1 MTGGR
6 LLGIIWS
13 VIRGEFFVKIDV
25 GELRRKK
32 GRVMD
37 FSGRIPCLTL
47 DLQRTEITF
56 RDLEINGQA
65 TNTGEG
71 IFVQGI
77 IRGQADLTCSLCLKS
92 FPATFEVPFAESYYR
107 EGDPVNR
114 VVEEEGQFYQEDEI
128 ILDDLIREG
137 LLLVLPMKPV
147 CKPDCK
153 GLCSVCGN
161 DLNVQ
166 QCRCRKE
173 EFDPR
178 WAALGALLKD
188 ESQELN

>member
-1 MTGGR
+1 MTGRR

-13 VIRGEFFVKIDV
+13 VIRGEFLVKIDV
-25 GELRRKK
+25 GELRKKK
-32 GRVMD
+32 GRMMD

-47 DLQRTEITF
+47 DLQQTGITY
-56 RDLEINGQA
+56 RDLEISGQA

-71 IFVQGI
+71 IFVEGI
-77 IRGQADLTCSLCLKS
+77 IRGQTDLNCSLCLKAFS
-92 FPATFEVPFAESYYR
+92 ATIEVPFSESYYR
-107 EGDPVNR
+107 EEDSVSR
-114 VVEEEGQFYQEDEI
+114 LVEEEGRFYQEDEI

-137 LLLVLPMKPV
+137 LYLALPMKPV

-153 GLCSVCGN
+153 GLCPVCGN
-161 DLNVQ
+161 DMNVQ

-178 WAALGALLKD
+178 LTALSALLK
-188 ESQELN
+188 E